1 MENMQLI
8 TKKNLDTVLK
18 SGKDLILFFYIT
30 NDPASILG
38 LNTMNDVNALIGKN
52 FDLYLIDAES
62 EPEVAEA
69 FSIKKIPE
77 YISIKESK
85 IFKRS
90 TDLLEVSHVL
100 NLLKYNNVSLVCGD
114 IIDFEY
120 ERAFDVIYSSLT
132 FMHIKEKKKAIEK
145 MASLLNDSGLFVL
158 SLDKSREGFID
169 MGSRRIKIYPD
180 DPNEIRLMLA
190 DAGMTVT
197 ERFETE
203 LACVIVSRK

>member
-1 MENMQLI
+1 MKDVIKHYDMLIDEN
-8 TKKNLDTVLK
+8 
-18 SGKDLILFFYIT
+18 
-30 NDPASILG
+30 NDPARDPEPLRKYMDKWDG
-38 LNTMNDVNALIGKN
+38 QQ
-52 FDLYLIDAES
+52 FIDAMELDMTKTVL
-62 EPEVAEA
+62 EIGVGTGRLALKVAPLCKS
-69 FSIKKIPE
+69 FLGID
-77 YISIKESK
+77 ISPKTV
-85 IFKRS
+85 KRAR
-90 TDLLEVSHVL
+90 E
-100 NLLKYNNVSLVCGD
+100 NLSKYNNVSLVCGD

-145 MASLLNDSGLFVL
+145 TESLLNEGGLFVL

-169 MGSRRIKIYPD
+169 MESRRIKIYPD
-180 DPNEIRLMLA
+180 DPNEISLMLA